1 MDRVRRLLRLPGRL
15 RRADRDVDDEIAFHL
30 ALREAKLEASGMGHA
45 QAHVR
50 ARERFGDMAAIRAEC
65 VESERRLIE
74 RERRM
79 TISEELGSDIRM
91 AIRSARGA
99 RGFTVTALLT
109 IALGVG
115 ATTAVFSVVQAVL
128 LRPLPYPASDRI
140 VRVFGAAN
148 SFDAPLSS
156 PNFRD
161 VVAQSKS
168 LSAIGGYVWNEA
180 TVTGLGEPMRIM
192 TAAVNG
198 DFFGA
203 LGVKPALGRAL
214 SPDETRIGAPRRAV
228 VSHEFWITHL
238 GGERRLAGLH
248 VTLRGGSYDVVGVMP
263 PGFVFPGRTQIWI
276 GSFYADA
283 ENLRPGFLWSTVA
296 RLRPGVTV
304 DAARAELDG
313 ILERIESTYGRA
325 EAGVSGARV
334 RLLQEEIVGGQRTP
348 LLFLFGSVALVLLIA
363 CANVATAALARGEAR
378 HVELG
383 IRAALGAGRGRL
395 IRQTLSEHLLIA
407 LAGGAVGA
415 GVAAGL
421 TRALAQLGPRATG
434 LPRLDETGV
443 NGGALLFA
451 FAATLV
457 AGAAIGLLP
466 AWQASRADLRGSLAR
481 AGRGTTGDG
490 SRARRA
496 LVIAEVALAVALTVG
511 AGLLIRSLQTLLSG
525 SPGFEPRNVATVA
538 VSLPESQY
546 TDGARVVGYFD
557 QLLAGIRAIPGVSHA
572 SLVNSV
578 PYDGNQIGGGIVT
591 DADPQTSGKGAYYRL
606 TSDGYV
612 ETLRIPL
619 LRGRTFGP
627 NDGPASP
634 QVAVVTRAF
643 AKMAWGDANP
653 IGRRI
658 KWVPKF
664 DAHDEWLTVIGVVG
678 DTKSFATDDGS
689 GPAVYVSYRQRPE
702 RALEGVAVLVGYT
715 GDARSV
721 LESVRRQIAA
731 LDRDVP
737 VEFSSV
743 DAIMARSVAYRRFI
757 MLVMTGFGAFALFLA
772 ALGVYGVLAYS
783 VARRQREIGVR
794 MALGARRAQVVGLV
808 AKDGARAVVPGVL
821 LGLVGAGFLTRTM
834 RSMLYGVGPSDPAAL
849 TGAIVSLVVVAAIA
863 CLVPARRASHVDP
876 LTAIRTEG

>member
-1 MDRVRRLLRLPGRL
+1 MHRVRRLLRLPSRL

-30 ALREAKLEASGMGHA
+30 ALREAKFEASGMDRA
-45 QAHVR
+45 QAHTR

-65 VESERRLIE
+65 IESEQRLIE

-79 TISEELGSDIRM
+79 TITEELGSDIRM
-91 AIRSARGA
+91 ALKSARGA
-99 RGFTVTALLT
+99 RGFTLTALLT

-128 LRPLPYPASDRI
+128 LRPLPYPAADRI
-140 VRVFGAAN
+140 IRVFGAAN
-148 SFDAPLSS
+148 NFDAPLSS

-161 VVAQSKS
+161 VAAQSRS
-168 LSAIGGYVWNEA
+168 VSAIGGYVWNEA
-180 TVTGLGEPMRIM
+180 TVTGLGEPLRIM

-198 DFFGA
+198 DFFGV
-203 LGVKPALGRAL
+203 LRVRPALGRAL
-214 SPDETRIGAPRRAV
+214 LPDETRIGAPRRAV
-228 VSHEFWITHL
+228 VSHEFWVTRL
-238 GGERRLAGLH
+238 GGERRLDRLH
-248 VTLRGGSYDVVGVMP
+248 LTLRGGSYDVVGVMP
-263 PGFVFPGRTQIWI
+263 PGFAYPNRTHIWI

-313 ILERIESTYGRA
+313 IVARIEATYGRA
-325 EAGVSGARV
+325 EAGVTGARV
-334 RLLQEEIVGGQRTP
+334 RLLQEEIIGGQRTP

-378 HVELG
+378 QVEFG
-383 IRAALGAGRGRL
+383 IRAALGAGRARL

-407 LAGGAVGA
+407 LAGGVLGA
-415 GVAAGL
+415 GVAVAL
-421 TRALAQLGPRATG
+421 TRTLAHLGPRATG
-434 LPRLDETGV
+434 LPRLDEIGV
-443 NGGALLFA
+443 DGGALFFA
-451 FAATLV
+451 FGATLV

-466 AWQASRADLRGSLAR
+466 AWQASRGDLRASLAR
-481 AGRGTTGDG
+481 GGRGTTGDG

-496 LVIAEVALAVALTVG
+496 LVMAEVALAVSLTVG
-511 AGLLIRSLQTLLSG
+511 AGLLIRSLQTLMAG
-525 SPGFEPRNVATVA
+525 DPGFDPRNVATVA
-538 VSLPESQY
+538 VSLPESRY

-557 QLLAGIRAIPGVSHA
+557 QLLAEARAIPGVRQA

-591 DADPQTSGKGAYYRL
+591 DVDPQGTGKGGYYRL
-606 TSDGYV
+606 ASDGYF

-619 LRGRTFGP
+619 LRGRTFVP

-664 DAHDEWLTVIGVVG
+664 DAHDDWLTVIGVVAN
-678 DTKSFATDDGS
+678 TKGFASDDGS

-702 RALEGVAVLVGYT
+702 RALEGVAVLVRYT
-715 GDARSV
+715 GDAAGV
-721 LESVRRQIAA
+721 LDGVRRQMAA

-808 AKDGARAVVPGVL
+808 AKDGARAVIPGVL

-834 RSMLYGVGPSDPAAL
+834 QSMLYGVGPSDPIAL
-849 TGAIVSLVVVAAIA
+849 IGAIASLLFVAAVA

-876 LTAIRTEG
+876 LSAIRTE